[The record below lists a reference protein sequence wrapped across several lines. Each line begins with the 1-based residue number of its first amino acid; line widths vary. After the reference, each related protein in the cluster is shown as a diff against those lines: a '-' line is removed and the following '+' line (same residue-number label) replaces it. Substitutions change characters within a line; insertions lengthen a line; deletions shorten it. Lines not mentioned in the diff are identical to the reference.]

1 MPIVVIAYEGFGDIQ
16 IETDTLR
23 EGGVD
28 VVHTRTLATQEAE
41 ASAIDAD
48 ALMVTIQSVSGDL
61 IRRMTRCKI
70 ISRVGTGLDAI
81 DIPAATE
88 CGIWVTN
95 VPDYSIDEV
104 STHAISLILA
114 YARRLP
120 TLFEMVR
127 QTGWYSAA
135 MDRPTQRLTTQTLGV
150 VGFGRIGRTTA
161 AKGKGLGLRVLIYD
175 PFVPAEVIEKAG
187 YVSADLATLLAQ
199 ADYIS
204 LHSPLTPETQQ
215 LINADT
221 LAQMKPSAFLVNTSR
236 GRLIDEGALLAA
248 VQGGQIAGAAL
259 DVLTVEPP
267 AADHPFLKEPR
278 IWLTPHNAWYSEQA
292 KDDVRRKGAE
302 EVVRVLRGERPANPV
317 NQVT

>member
-1 MPIVVIAYEGFGDIQ
+1 
-16 IETDTLR
+16 
-23 EGGVD
+23 
-28 VVHTRTLATQEAE
+28 
-41 ASAIDAD
+41 
-48 ALMVTIQSVSGDL
+48 
-61 IRRMTRCKI
+61 
-70 ISRVGTGLDAI
+70 
-81 DIPAATE
+81 
-88 CGIWVTN
+88 VTN

-120 TLFEMVR
+120 LLFEMVR
-127 QTGWYSAA
+127 QTGWYNAG
-135 MDRPTQRLTTQTLGV
+135 MDRPAQRLATQTLGV

-175 PFVPAEVIEKAG
+175 PFVPAEAVEKAG
-187 YVSADLATLLAQ
+187 FASVDLATLLAQ
-199 ADYIS
+199 SDYLS

-215 LINADT
+215 LINVDT
-221 LAQMKPSAFLVNTSR
+221 LAQMKPTAFLVNTSR
-236 GRLIDEGALLAA
+236 GGLIDEAALLAA

-317 NQVT
+317 NQVK